1 MYKVVYLPTARRE
14 LEEAVLYIA
23 CELCAPDAAAV
34 LLDEID
40 HAVLTLKEMP
50 YRHALYPSLYALKN
64 EVRFFPVK
72 NYNVFYVVDETQQTV
87 EIRRILYQRRN
98 VIAP

>member
-23 CELCAPDAAAV
+23 NELCAPDAAIA

-40 HAVLTLKEMP
+40 HAARNLKEMP
-50 YRHALYPSLYALKN
+50 YRHALYPSPYAQKN

-72 NYNVFYVVDETQQTV
+72 NYNVFYVVDEMQQAV

-98 VIAP
+98 VTNP

>member
-1 MYKVVYLPTARRE
+1 MYKVVYLPTARGE

-23 CELCAPDAAAV
+23 NELSAPDAALS

-40 HAVLTLKEMP
+40 HAVQKLQEMP
-50 YRHALYPSLYALKN
+50 YRHAIYPSLYALKN
-64 EVRFFPVK
+64 EVRFFPIK
-72 NYNVFYVVDETQQTV
+72 NYNVFYIVDEAQQTV

-98 VIAP
+98 ITAP

>member
-23 CELCAPDAAAV
+23 RELCAPDAAFS

-40 HAVLTLKEMP
+40 QAVQALMKMP
-50 YRHALYPSLYALKN
+50 YRHTLYPSLYALKN
-64 EVRFFPVK
+64 EVRYFPLK
-72 NYNVFYVVDETQQTV
+72 NDNVFYIVNEAEQAV

-98 VIAP
+98 VTAP